1 MEFVRDSQL
10 LYKLLLVDG
19 IGRSGKVMVSQ
30 ILTGFDSVEKQE
42 YNEFI
47 EYISLAYKYKKISQ
61 DMAQSILKTQMDAEL
76 YNIMIGRNIN
86 SRFTDY
92 TSIQKFHSQEK
103 YISRQSLLDGPVVAK
118 RTKAEKPV
126 YLNWCH
132 DLINKSELVFKT
144 FEDKL
149 NLIYINRNPIDIIF
163 EWDKKN
169 FGERISNDPTDLTY
183 LVKYNGSV
191 VPETAIGWEKEYI
204 DSKPLERIIKM
215 IYTSM
220 KRNLE
225 IIAKSQENK
234 NLLIFNFEDIVT
246 DPKNFIKFISNY
258 LELDTLPI
266 MNNILTEEKCPRK
279 LHPEESDLRRINIV
293 NNLSE
298 TFYRYVVQLEKM
310 YLEISSFSKI

>member
-103 YISRQSLLDGPVVAK
+103 YISRQSLSDGPVVAK

-132 DLINKSELVFKT
+132 DLIYKSELVFKT

-225 IIAKSQENK
+225 IIAKSQENR

-279 LHPEESDLRRINIV
+279 LSPEESDLRRMNIV